1 MALVPPRTW
10 VLLSDKQGDNGQVE
24 TIVAALPWPVE
35 RKYVH
40 MLHQWVLGK
49 PRYRPSLDH
58 IDPAKSD
65 PIEGPWPD
73 LILTVADTGPGMDEE
88 FIPRAFERF
97 TRPDD
102 SRTATTGGGGLGL
115 ALVRAIA
122 TAAGGTATL
131 ANSHPGLTVTVTL
144 PTM

>member
-1 MALVPPRTW
+1 
-10 VLLSDKQGDNGQVE
+10 
-24 TIVAALPWPVE
+24 
-35 RKYVH
+35 
-40 MLHQWVLGK
+40 
-49 PRYRPSLDH
+49 
-58 IDPAKSD
+58 
-65 PIEGPWPD
+65 
-73 LILTVADTGPGMDEE
+73 MDEE

-102 SRTATTGGGGLGL
+102 SRTATTGGSGLGL
-115 ALVRAIA
+115 ALVGAIA